1 MIIQELVKK
10 ENIMMKFL
18 ANTKEEAIKKL
29 AEHAFSLD
37 IVTDLSGF
45 IHDVY
50 QRESIVSTGIGY
62 GIAIPHAKSI
72 HVKRP
77 SVLFAKSDEGIPFD
91 SLDGKD
97 AKLLFLIAMPE
108 DGTQAHLKVLAMLS
122 RKLMHQDFRDALL
135 DATSADEVLAL
146 LYQMN

>member
-97 AKLLFLIAMPE
+97 AQLLFLIAMPE

>member
-1 MIIQELVKK
+1 MIIQDLIKK
-10 ENIMMKFL
+10 ENVIMQFQ
-18 ANTKEEAIKKL
+18 AHNKEEAIQKL
-29 AEHAFSLD
+29 AEHALKLD
-37 IVTDLSGF
+37 LITDLKGF

-50 QRESIVSTGIGY
+50 QRETIVSTGIGY
-62 GIAIPHAKSI
+62 EIAIPHAKSV
-72 HVKRP
+72 HVKTP

-122 RKLMHQDFRDALL
+122 RKLMHQSFREALL
-135 DATSADEVLAL
+135 DASSVSEVLAL
-146 LYQMN
+146 LYQMS